1 MILSNNIKYNITHNN
16 DLDSTYV
23 AVCVKTGSLYNPPEY
38 QGLAHFLE
46 HMLFLGSE
54 KYPEENHLDK
64 VLKMYGGHSN
74 AFTSATETMYY
85 FSINSKKFID
95 NNLLDILSSFFISPL
110 FNPSAIKREI
120 NAVNSEHQK
129 NINSDIWYIR
139 QVLFSLSTTP
149 YLFPTGNIKSLNKV
163 DLRDKM
169 IEFYNK
175 YYCSENIAIS
185 ITSNINPQTIE
196 KELKKTFGKIP
207 YKKCTILLPDYPL
220 LKMPHKEYQIIP
232 KVDDDNVIIY
242 VWNIFE
248 KIDINPSNLLNLFK
262 FSKIDGLISS
272 IISNNNINGLEVQLV
287 ELNLIKSLA
296 FISIEEGY
304 FMLYVY
310 PINNDIITAQNINNY
325 VKYYFDN
332 LHQLN
337 WRYLYDSY
345 DNKLNFLLDTNQHN
359 DFADN
364 NIDTAANLHYY
375 DKPYLANVKIQHKDY
390 KLLQK
395 IIKILIFDNCY
406 ILYKTNN
413 DMGIVEKHNEQY
425 YNIDYGHIN
434 TTPIES
440 KKVKL
445 TLTLDNTYLQQIP
458 VHIKYLDT
466 PLYEYKKNFFIGS
479 TSKYNDSNVQGSI
492 ILHHHSLADTLEN
505 YILTTITEL
514 TMNYYLNKIYNE
526 ANEIGYNVGVNF
538 NNMYSTITININGL
552 NAMYKQFYENALNY
566 IQNMIISNNIINH
579 VINIF
584 MEDVKNTIYLS
595 TLSYF
600 NYYINLQYPNNYSYE
615 NIYQYLTDNYQEKE
629 FINKIKIRIKYI
641 QTFKNLAAKCVFYGN
656 MDNIQH
662 LYKLNSPE
670 LNSPELNHS
679 LSYTTKPKPNLQPLN
694 GFTIS
699 HPNKKENNKLV
710 VYSYHYIPPTEENNE
725 PNRIKY
731 SALLLLILMIMEPLA
746 YNYLRTTK
754 KLGYIVGAKSLQI
767 YTNKYIFL
775 QVLTDKD
782 IDLVKN
788 EMDIFI
794 GDYIKHLQ
802 ELSTDEFSKIKQSA
816 IDVITQKYETLN
828 EEFDDYY
835 NEIKK
840 QQYQFDRRQQMAKY
854 TQSINKDDL
863 YTYFSQL
870 NKETLIVS

>member
-64 VLKMYGGHSN
+64 VLKMYGGNSN
-74 AFTSATETMYY
+74 AFTSATETIYY
-85 FSINSKKFID
+85 FSINSKNFID

-129 NINSDIWYIR
+129 NINSDVWYIR

-149 YLFPTGNIKSLNKV
+149 YLFPTGNIESLNKG

-207 YKKCTILLPDYPL
+207 YKKCVLISPDYPL
-220 LKMPHKEYQIIP
+220 LKMPNKEYQIIP

-242 VWNIFE
+242 VWDIYK
-248 KIDINPSNLLNLFK
+248 KIDITPSNLLNLFR
-262 FSKIDGLISS
+262 FNKIDGLISS

-296 FISIEEGY
+296 FIGIEEGY

-310 PINNDIITAQNINNY
+310 PINNDIITAQNINKY
-325 VKYYFDN
+325 VKYYFNN

-337 WRYLYDSY
+337 WKYLYNYY
-345 DNKLNFLLDTNQHN
+345 DDKLNFLLDTNQHN

-375 DKPYLANVKIQHKDY
+375 DKPYMANVKIQQKDY

-406 ILYKTNN
+406 ILYKTIN
-413 DMGIVEKHNEQY
+413 DMGIVEKHNEKY

-434 TTPIES
+434 TIPIES

-479 TSKYNDSNVQGSI
+479 TSKYNDSYVQGSI

-505 YILTTITEL
+505 YILTVITEL
-514 TMNYYLNKIYNE
+514 SMNYYLNKIYNE

-538 NNMYSTITININGL
+538 NNMYSTITINIHGL

-584 MEDVKNTIYLS
+584 IEDVKNTIYLS

-600 NYYINLQYPNNYSYE
+600 NYYMFLQYPNNYSYE
-615 NIYQYLTDNYQEKE
+615 DIYQYLTNNNYKKE

-641 QTFKNLAAKCVFYGN
+641 QTFKNLAAKCIFYGN
-656 MDNIQH
+656 MDNIQQ
-662 LYKLNSPE
+662 LYKLNSLE
-670 LNSPELNHS
+670 LNSPELSKS
-679 LSYTTKPKPNLQPLN
+679 LLYTTKPLPNLQPLKE
-694 GFTIS
+694 FTIS

-710 VYSYHYIPPTEENNE
+710 IYSYHYIPPTEENNE

-754 KLGYIVGAKSLQI
+754 KLGYIVGARSHQI

-782 IDLVKN
+782 IDLVKK

-794 GDYIKHLQ
+794 GNYIKHLQ
-802 ELSTDEFSKIKQSA
+802 ELSIDEFSKIKQAA
-816 IDVITQKYETLN
+816 IDVITHKYEKLN
-828 EEFDDYY
+828 DEFDDYY

-854 TQSINKDDL
+854 TRSINKDDL
-863 YTYFSQL
+863 YTYFTQL
-870 NKETLIVS
+870 DKQTLIVS